1 MKIYKTCSPSSFVGK
16 EEIHNMLKIR
26 MSCGG
31 GIGGSSWYEYIHDTD
46 ELEGET
52 PVWVTNYH
60 GERVKLNPKFMVKI
74 TPISLVKVT
83 EDITEWKF
91 YGGIKPTHEKYLR
104 IRYIE
109 TPPYERTDLVND
121 YKYHVNSHVIIE
133 KNTIIRRV

>member
-1 MKIYKTCSPSSFVGK
+1 MKIYRTCSPSSFTGK

-31 GIGGSSWYEYIHDTD
+31 GLGGSSWYEYIHDTN

-52 PVWVTNYH
+52 PVWVTNYR
-60 GERVKLNPKFMVKI
+60 GEKVKLNPKFMVKI
-74 TPISLVKVT
+74 TPISIVKVT

-91 YGGIKPTHEKYLR
+91 YGGTKPLHEKYLR

-109 TPPYERTDLVND
+109 TPPYERVDLVND
-121 YKYHVNSHVIIE
+121 YKYQANTNETIE
-133 KNTIIRRV
+133 ENTIIRRI

>member
-1 MKIYKTCSPSSFVGK
+1 MKIYRTCSPSSFTGK

-31 GIGGSSWYEYIHDTD
+31 GLGGSSWYEYIHDTN

-52 PVWVTNYH
+52 PVWVTNYR
-60 GERVKLNPKFMVKI
+60 GEKVKLNPKFMVKI
-74 TPISLVKVT
+74 TPISIVKVT

-91 YGGIKPTHEKYLR
+91 YGGTKPLHEKYLR

-109 TPPYERTDLVND
+109 TPPYERVDLVAELETLRNMPFSER
-121 YKYHVNSHVIIE
+121 YKLIL
-133 KNTIIRRV
+133 K